1 MISSI
6 KILHSSTLVLFL
18 VTFISFDINILPKG
32 MLLEISAD
40 IKYLKTI
47 RSIFAFH
54 SNEKPFEMPR
64 PKPILEATTLLFV
77 RFSNFYQFSL
87 ATCFLFVLI

>member
-1 MISSI
+1 M
-6 KILHSSTLVLFL
+6 
-18 VTFISFDINILPKG
+18 LPKG
-32 MLLEISAD
+32 MFLEIPVD

-47 RSIFAFH
+47 RSVFLFH

-77 RFSNFYQFSL
+77 QFSNFYQFSL